1 MYNVV
6 TYYPRKHAAC
16 PTGARFARSTY
27 RARARSPVGSPLRP
41 SLVGN
46 TPGAHTATFGMGRT
60 DGRTSKRPSLRSSV
74 PVYLTERGGI
84 LIRRFQ

>member
-27 RARARSPVGSPLRP
+27 RARALAHPLARP
-41 SLVGN
+41 SVRRWSETHLARTRQLLEWEGQ
-46 TPGAHTATFGMGRT
+46 T
-60 DGRTSKRPSLRSSV
+60 DGRASAACSV
-74 PVYLTERGGI
+74 APFPCT
-84 LIRRFQ
+84 